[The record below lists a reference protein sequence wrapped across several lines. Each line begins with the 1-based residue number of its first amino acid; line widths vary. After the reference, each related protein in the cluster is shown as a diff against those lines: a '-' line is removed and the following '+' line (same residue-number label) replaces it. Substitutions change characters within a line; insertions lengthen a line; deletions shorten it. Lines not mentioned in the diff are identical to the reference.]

1 MHKAPISNPRA
12 PKPSVAYS
20 HGAVPSKGT
29 DAASAVPLNLSPKS
43 TTGTRASGAVPI
55 GHGPSSATGTR
66 ANSVVPLSRGI
77 NSAMGGR
84 VSNAAPLNHGKGA
97 CASGAAPPGHAS
109 RNNTDAA
116 TARRSLTRKCSPSP
130 RSDRVATVGLRC
142 GKASSKTPPS
152 GHEVAVGLRCGK
164 ANTTTPSCLARLN
177 PVFLA
182 TVAGALSFF
191 PSRRSRQDQLPRSPP
206 PRGLMEQSLLGWDL
220 SGHPPVPRFR
230 RRIQG
235 LQALLRLH
243 AR

>member
-1 MHKAPISNPRA
+1 MTFRRRCGNPDPPAGSIVGGTLVSQDARLPATSLSIHAMHKAPISNPRA

-55 GHGPSSATGTR
+55 GDGPSSATGTR
-66 ANSVVPLSRGI
+66 ANSAVPLSRGI

-116 TARRSLTRKCSPSP
+116 TARRSLARKCSPSP

-164 ANTTTPSCLARLN
+164 ANTTPSCLARLN
-177 PVFLA
+177 PVFPRDSSGRSIL
-182 TVAGALSFF
+182 F
-191 PSRRSRQDQLPRSPP
+191 PCLLYTSPSPR
-206 PRGLMEQSLLGWDL
+206 D
-220 SGHPPVPRFR
+220 
-230 RRIQG
+230 
-235 LQALLRLH
+235 
-243 AR
+243 